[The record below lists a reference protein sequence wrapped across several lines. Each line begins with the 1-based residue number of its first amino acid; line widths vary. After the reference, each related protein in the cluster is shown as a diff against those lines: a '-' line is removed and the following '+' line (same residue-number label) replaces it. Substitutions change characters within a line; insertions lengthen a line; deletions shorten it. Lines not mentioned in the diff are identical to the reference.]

1 MNELSVIERARAGD
15 PHAFEAIL
23 RPMIQPAYRLALAM
37 LGEREAAED
46 AVQEMALKAWRHRG
60 RLRPE
65 LGSARPWFLAIVAN
79 ECRMARRRRWWN
91 VVRLPVAPERAGPD
105 GDVAGRL
112 DLRDAIGRLPYRDRE
127 LLHLYYG
134 LDLPA
139 AEVADVLGITVGAV
153 KTRLHRITGR
163 LRPRLEP
170 VEIAR

>member
-1 MNELSVIERARAGD
+1 VNELSVLEQARAGD
-15 PHAFEAIL
+15 AHAFEAIL

-46 AVQEMALKAWRHRG
+46 AVQEMALKAWRYRG

-91 VVRLPVAPERAGPD
+91 VIRLASAPDRPGAE

-112 DLRDAIGRLPYRDRE
+112 DLRDEIARLPYRDRE
-127 LLHLYYG
+127 LLHLYYV

-139 AEVADVLGITVGAV
+139 AEVATVLNLSVGAV